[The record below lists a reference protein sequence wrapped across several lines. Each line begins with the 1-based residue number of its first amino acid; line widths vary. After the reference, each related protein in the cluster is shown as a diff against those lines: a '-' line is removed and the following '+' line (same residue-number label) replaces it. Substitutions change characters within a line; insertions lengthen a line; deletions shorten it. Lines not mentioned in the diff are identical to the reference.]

1 METVYDVLKRWT
13 PKFDPMGPSCFVF
26 TDNTEFHGTCGYLTN
41 HVWADDMK
49 KLKPIEIDDV
59 KHIIYAEK
67 II

>member
-1 METVYDVLKRWT
+1 METVYDVLRSWM
-13 PKFDPMGPSCFVF
+13 PKFDPQGPSVYLI
-26 TDNTEFHGTCGYLTN
+26 TDSTDFSGTCGYLTSSI
-41 HVWADDMK
+41 WADDMK